1 MVRPHHRIFM
11 SCGIVMLVL
20 SGCAGKGEVIAISIP
35 AKRVAAE
42 ATARNPGGP
51 HVAVTAF
58 EDGRSNKTR
67 LGVRT
72 HLFGGESHFNLTNG
86 ADPREA
92 TAQALVDYLVK
103 KGWNVSFMKPGA
115 TNGADVTISGK
126 ILELSLD
133 AKSGFGS
140 TEIVAKNKLVLQA
153 KNQADGSLVR
163 ETLNGLGTD
172 SVFWFDPKDGQDLIN
187 EVLERNFDKF
197 LADTTIEGKS
207 LRLK

>member
-1 MVRPHHRIFM
+1 MRSRQVFL
-11 SCGIVMLVL
+11 SYGAVMLL
-20 SGCAGKGEVIAISIP
+20 LTGCAGKGEVIAVNIP
-35 AKRVAAE
+35 AKHQAVE
-42 ATARNPGGP
+42 ATAKNQSGP
-51 HVAVTAF
+51 HVAVMAF

-67 LGVRT
+67 LGTRT
-72 HLFGGESHFNLTNG
+72 HLFGGESHFNLPNG
-86 ADPREA
+86 ANPSEA

-103 KGWNVSFMKPGA
+103 KGWNASLVKAGG

-126 ILELSLD
+126 ILELSID

-187 EVLERNFDKF
+187 EVMERNFDKF
-197 LADTTIEGKS
+197 LSDTTIEGKS

>member
-1 MVRPHHRIFM
+1 VRSRQVFL
-11 SCGIVMLVL
+11 SYGTVMLL
-20 SGCAGKGEVIAISIP
+20 LIGCAGKGEVIAVNIP
-35 AKRVAAE
+35 AKHQAVE
-42 ATARNPGGP
+42 ATAKNPGGP
-51 HVAVTAF
+51 HVAVMAF

-67 LGVRT
+67 LGTRT
-72 HLFGGESHFNLTNG
+72 HLFGGESHFNLPNG
-86 ADPREA
+86 ADPSEA
-92 TAQALVDYLVK
+92 TALALVEYLAK
-103 KGWNVSFMKPGA
+103 KGWNASLVKAGG

-126 ILELSLD
+126 ILELSID

-197 LADTTIEGKS
+197 LSDTTIEGKS